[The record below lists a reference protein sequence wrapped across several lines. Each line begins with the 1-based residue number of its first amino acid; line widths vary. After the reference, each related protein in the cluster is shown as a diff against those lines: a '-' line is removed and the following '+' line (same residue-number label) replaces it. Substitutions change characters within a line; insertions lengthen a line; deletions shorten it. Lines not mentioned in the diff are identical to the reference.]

1 MGFEHGERGEPTRG
15 GDLGSLAVAAV
26 PGDGSHAKVP
36 LDDGDAFGRGPHR
49 GIVAGRVA
57 SEATAVARASLGHL
71 VKLGLEV
78 VGFGGSGG
86 VAGRDAD
93 AGLEG
98 HAKLEGVR
106 VCAEGVDVFGL
117 AEEVPAAGGAH
128 LRARGAARAVREVG
142 IVHVV
147 DEAEVIARLGEGH
160 AEVPPLEERAGDAD
174 GSVVSRVGDRD
185 GRVVRRGRRA
195 KRKTRARISVRR
207 MRSEGSASARDRR
220 TRRERRPHRAARA
233 IESTVEAS
241 PSGFSSARANCT
253 TTCT

>member
-1 MGFEHGERGEPTRG
+1 MDGGHTAGSSRDGSRVRRPRCARLPRTPRKTRARG
-15 GDLGSLAVAAV
+15 GGVRRV
-26 PGDGSHAKVP
+26 
-36 LDDGDAFGRGPHR
+36 GRGR
-49 GIVAGRVA
+49 
-57 SEATAVARASLGHL
+57 
-71 VKLGLEV
+71 
-78 VGFGGSGG
+78 
-86 VAGRDAD
+86 GRDAD

-106 VCAEGVDVFGL
+106 VGAEGVDVFGL

-241 PSGFSSARANCT
+241 PSGVSSARANCT